1 MRMKLLW
8 IAVIIGLGACD
19 SKENEV
25 APVSTFSFKLDT
37 IAFHSN
43 ATEAFVTD
51 TLYPGKK
58 TLIIDGV
65 TNNFEHH
72 MELMITFP
80 DSIHTGSYENLV
92 EMSLMNIEQ
101 KAVGYVSRRIKVNIT
116 GINSK
121 HAEGTFSGVLIND
134 DTEKQLTDGTFK
146 VEIY

>member
-8 IAVIIGLGACD
+8 IAVIIGLGSCD
-19 SKENEV
+19 SKDNDI
-25 APVSTFSFKLDT
+25 APASTFSFKLDT
-37 IAFHSN
+37 VAFHSN
-43 ATEAFVTD
+43 ATEAFITD
-51 TLYPGKK
+51 TLYAGRK
-58 TLIIDGV
+58 TLIVDGV
-65 TNNFEHH
+65 SNNFEHH

-80 DSIHTGSYENLV
+80 DSIHAGSYENLV
-92 EMSLMNIEQ
+92 EMSLMNIAQ
-101 KAVGYVSRRIKVNIT
+101 KEVGYVSKSIKVNIT